1 MSTAD
6 RSVIHIENLHKAF
19 GSTKALDGL
28 NLEVGQGEVMGF
40 LGPNG
45 SGKSTTIRVL
55 MGLLRHDAGHVELL
69 GRDPWDDAVELHR
82 RIAYVPG
89 DVNLWPGLSGGET
102 IDLLGRLGSGLDPK
116 RRAEMIERFDLDPTK
131 KGRTYS
137 KGNRQKVALIAAMA
151 GNADLFV
158 LDEPTSGLDP
168 LMESVFQDVI
178 REQLDDGK
186 TVLLS
191 SHILAEVESLC
202 DRVTIIRDGR
212 TVETGTLAE
221 LRHLTRT
228 SIGATTAAPIG
239 AIADHEGVTD
249 FLGHNH
255 HRASFSVANDSLGSV
270 MAALS
275 ALGIEALESQPPTLE
290 ELFMRHYAID
300 SPTGSSAIDSPT
312 GHSSSSDSPTG
323 DSPTIDSTAGR

>member
-1 MSTAD
+1 MTTTNAATID
-6 RSVIHIENLHKAF
+6 VNDLHKAF
-19 GSTKALDGL
+19 GATKALDGL
-28 NLEVGQGEVMGF
+28 QLRVEPGEVMGF

-55 MGLLRHDAGHVELL
+55 MGLLRLDAGHVELF
-69 GRDPWDDAVELHR
+69 GRDPWTDAVELHK

-102 IDLLGRLGSGLDPK
+102 IDLLGRLGSGLDHK
-116 RRAEMIERFDLDPTK
+116 KRAEMIERFDLDPTK

-137 KGNRQKVALIAAMA
+137 TGNRQKVALVAALA

-158 LDEPTSGLDP
+158 LDEPTAGLDP
-168 LMESVFQDVI
+168 LMESVFQEAI

-228 SIGATTAAPIG
+228 SIEATTTRPIG
-239 AIADHEGVTD
+239 SIAALDGVTD
-249 FLGHNH
+249 YLARDQN
-255 HRASFSVANDSLGSV
+255 RATFSVANDDLGSV
-270 MAALS
+270 VSALS

-290 ELFMRHYAID
+290 ELFMRHYAIGSAAIG
-300 SPTGSSAIDSPT
+300 SPANGPT
-312 GHSSSSDSPTG
+312 VVD
-323 DSPTIDSTAGR
+323 TADTTEVSR

>member
-1 MSTAD
+1 MSTQ
-6 RSVIHIENLHKAF
+6 SVIQVENLHKAF
-19 GSTKALDGL
+19 GATKALDGL
-28 NLEVGQGEVMGF
+28 NLRVEPGEVMGF

-55 MGLLRHDAGHVELL
+55 MGLLRHDAGHIQLL
-69 GRDPWDDAVELHR
+69 GRDPWADAVDLHR

-137 KGNRQKVALIAAMA
+137 KGNRQKVALVAALA

-158 LDEPTSGLDP
+158 LDEPTAGLDP
-168 LMESVFQDVI
+168 LMESVFQEAI
-178 REQLDDGK
+178 REQLDNGRS
-186 TVLLS
+186 VLLS

-228 SIGATTAAPIG
+228 SIDATTAAPIG
-239 AIADHEGVTD
+239 PIADHEGVTD
-249 FLGHNH
+249 FLARDTHQ
-255 HRASFSVANDSLGSV
+255 ASFSVANDSLGSV
-270 MAALS
+270 MSALS
-275 ALGIEALESQPPTLE
+275 ILGIEALESQPPTLE
-290 ELFMRHYAID
+290 ELFMRHYAIG
-300 SPTGSSAIDSPT
+300 SRSGGSSNDA
-312 GHSSSSDSPTG
+312 
-323 DSPTIDSTAGR
+323 AAEL